1 MGKRIGLTLGKY
13 APLHKGHQHV
23 IETALREMDEVIV
36 IVYDAPKTTSIP
48 LTVRANWIRGLYP
61 KAKVIEAWDGPTE
74 VGNSKGIKRKHEGYV
89 IEELGI
95 KKVTAFYSSE
105 FYGEHMSIAL
115 KARNRQVDPER
126 SVFPVSSTKIRS
138 NPFKYRKY
146 ISPIVYRDL
155 ITNVVF
161 LGAPS
166 TGKTLIASR
175 MAEEFDTVWM
185 PEFGR
190 EYWEKNQ
197 VNRRLSLEQLVEIAR
212 KHLEIEEKKLLEAN
226 QFLFTDTNALTTYI
240 FSMYYHGK
248 AAPELINYAD
258 KAVSRYD
265 PVFLCDTDI
274 PYEDTWDRSGD
285 VNRSVFQKQIIAD
298 LNVRKV
304 PYYVL
309 KGTLT
314 QRKRYLKKVLSK
326 HVKYRNPFENFKQSE
341 IAKIKWT
348 Y

>member
-1 MGKRIGLTLGKY
+1 MSKKIGLTLGKY
-13 APLHKGHQHV
+13 APFHKGHQYV
-23 IETALREMDEVIV
+23 IETALNEMDEVIV
-36 IVYDAPKTTSIP
+36 VIYDAPENTSIP
-48 LTVRANWIRGLYP
+48 LTVRANWIRSLYP

-74 VGNSKGIKRKHEGYV
+74 VGNSKEIKRKHEEY
-89 IEELGI
+89 IIKRLDI
-95 KKVTAFYSSE
+95 KKVTAFYSGE
-105 FYGEHMSIAL
+105 FYGEHMSTAL
-115 KARNRQVDPER
+115 KAHNRQVDPER

-166 TGKTLIASR
+166 TGKSTIASQ
-175 MAEEFDTVWM
+175 MAKEFDTVWM

-212 KHLEIEEKKLLEAN
+212 KHLEIEEKKLFEAN
-226 QFLFTDTNALTTYI
+226 QFLFSDTNALTTYI
-240 FSMYYHGK
+240 FSKYYHGK
-248 AAPELINYAD
+248 ASPELIKYANE
-258 KAVSRYD
+258 AVSRYD
-265 PVFLCDTDI
+265 LVFLCDIDI

-309 KGTLT
+309 KGTLA
-314 QRKRYLKKVLSK
+314 QRKRYIKKVLSK
-326 HVKYRNPFENFKQSE
+326 HVKYRNPFENFKQSGMQRQ
-341 IAKIKWT
+341 KWT